1 MSLAVALFGNKTHF
15 LTKDKSGAE
24 EKLSAVLKTGGIKLL
39 YLVPINLSME
49 DVFVH
54 RFFVLEKSRWKEAAL
69 L

>member
-1 MSLAVALFGNKTHF
+1 MSLGAALFGNKIHF

-24 EKLSAVLKTGGIKLL
+24 EKLTAVLKTGRIKLM
-39 YLVPINLSME
+39 YLAPINLSME